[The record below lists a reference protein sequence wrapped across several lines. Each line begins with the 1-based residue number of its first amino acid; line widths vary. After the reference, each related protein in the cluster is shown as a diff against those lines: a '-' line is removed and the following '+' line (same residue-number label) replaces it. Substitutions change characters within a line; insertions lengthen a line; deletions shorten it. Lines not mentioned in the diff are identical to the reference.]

1 MRGRN
6 QNTAIKFLSEKGE
19 NEMKNVYWLIL
30 SVVWVLGACSTG
42 EAEGGSQKSNT
53 NVSVTE
59 VAPSTSE
66 TNSVDENDKV
76 YSINGLEYSI
86 PESWTEKI
94 SSETQKFYYPED
106 GTLMIDYVKSDGS
119 FTNEASRLQ
128 FINGVI
134 SGFDSYESESI
145 SESEI
150 TVAGARAYQY
160 DMNATISGQEY
171 KFTLVLFDYFNGLT
185 SLYMGTLRDSDKD
198 YSKEFENILS
208 SINVSDE
215 AVEAQAQAQ
224 AEAEAQAIAD
234 AQIND
239 ETKIVLGRPITIGDY
254 EVTVQSIGKGTDYEG
269 NSILVINYDFT
280 NNSNREQ
287 MASFAVNFTAY
298 QNGIESDSFLL
309 SDDVDLG
316 IGQKKIKPGTTI
328 TGVQKGVLLADD
340 SVVTIELE
348 ELISFDG
355 VVFTIEVDP
364 TSF

>member
-1 MRGRN
+1 
-6 QNTAIKFLSEKGE
+6 
-19 NEMKNVYWLIL
+19 MKNVYWLIL

-42 EAEGGSQKSNT
+42 EAEGGSKKSNT

-94 SSETQKFYYPED
+94 TSEIQKFYYPED
-106 GTLMIDYVKSDGS
+106 GTLMIVYEETEASI
-119 FTNEASRLQ
+119 TNEVSRTQ
-128 FINGVI
+128 YINGVV
-134 SGFDSYESESI
+134 SGFDSYESESF

-150 TVAGARAYQY
+150 TVAGTKAYQY
-160 DMNATISGQEY
+160 DMNATISGQEL
-171 KFTLVLFDYFNGLT
+171 KFTLVLFDYSNGIG
-185 SLYMGTLRDSDKD
+185 SLYMSTLIDSDKD

-208 SINVSDE
+208 SINISDE
-215 AVEAQAQAQ
+215 VLEAQAQAQ
-224 AEAEAQAIAD
+224 AAAEAPAIAD

-239 ETKIVLGRPITIGDY
+239 ATKIVLGRAITIGDY
-254 EVTVQSIGKGTDYEG
+254 VVTVQSIGKGTDYEG
-269 NSILVINYDFT
+269 NNILVINYDFT
-280 NNSNREQ
+280 NNSDTEQ

-298 QNGIESDSFLL
+298 QNGIETDSFLI
-309 SDDVDLG
+309 SDDIDLG

-328 TGVQKGVLLADD
+328 TGVQTGAVLEDD
-340 SVVTIELE
+340 SVLTIELD
-348 ELISFDG
+348 ELISFDE

-364 TSF
+364 ASL

>member
-1 MRGRN
+1 MLL
-6 QNTAIKFLSEKGE
+6 KSFLKKGE
-19 NEMKNVYWLIL
+19 NEMRNVSWLIL

-66 TNSVDENDKV
+66 TNSVDENNKV
-76 YSINGLEYSI
+76 YFINGLEYSI

-106 GTLMIDYVKSDGS
+106 GALMIDYVKSDGS
-119 FTNEASRLQ
+119 FTNEESRLQ

-208 SINVSDE
+208 SISISDE
-215 AVEAQAQAQ
+215 FLEAQAQAQ
-224 AEAEAQAIAD
+224 EAAEAQAIAD

-328 TGVQKGVLLADD
+328 TGVQTGAALVDD
-340 SVVTIELE
+340 SLVTIELE

-355 VVFTIEVDP
+355 VAFTIEVDP

>member
-1 MRGRN
+1 MLL
-6 QNTAIKFLSEKGE
+6 KSFFKKGE
-19 NEMKNVYWLIL
+19 NEMRNVSWLIL

-106 GTLMIDYVKSDGS
+106 GTLIIDYVKSDFS
-119 FTNEASRLQ
+119 FTNEESRLQ

-160 DMNATISGQEY
+160 DMNATISGEEY
-171 KFTLVLFDYFNGLT
+171 KLTLVFFDYFNGLT
-185 SLYMGTLRDSDKD
+185 SLLMGTLRDSDKD

-208 SINVSDE
+208 SISISDE
-215 AVEAQAQAQ
+215 FLEAQAQAQ
-224 AEAEAQAIAD
+224 EAAEAQAIAD

-280 NNSNREQ
+280 NNSNREK

-328 TGVQKGVLLADD
+328 TGVQTGAALVDD
-340 SVVTIELE
+340 SLVTIELE

-355 VVFTIEVDP
+355 VAFTIEVDP

>member
-1 MRGRN
+1 
-6 QNTAIKFLSEKGE
+6 
-19 NEMKNVYWLIL
+19 MKNVYWLIL

-42 EAEGGSQKSNT
+42 EAEGDSQKSNT

-59 VAPSTSE
+59 VASSTSE

-76 YSINGLEYSI
+76 YFINGVEYSI

-106 GTLMIDYVKSDGS
+106 GALMIDYVKSDGS
-119 FTNEASRLQ
+119 FTNEESRLQ

-208 SINVSDE
+208 SISISDE
-215 AVEAQAQAQ
+215 FL
-224 AEAEAQAIAD
+224 EAQAIAD

-269 NSILVINYDFT
+269 NNILVINYDFT
-280 NNSNREQ
+280 NNSDTEQ

-298 QNGIESDSFLL
+298 QNGIETDSFLM
-309 SDDVDLG
+309 SDDIDLG

-328 TGVQKGVLLADD
+328 TGVQTGAVLEDD
-340 SVVTIELE
+340 SVLTIELD
-348 ELISFDG
+348 ELISFDE

-364 TSF
+364 ASL

>member
-1 MRGRN
+1 
-6 QNTAIKFLSEKGE
+6 
-19 NEMKNVYWLIL
+19 MKNVYWVIL
-30 SVVWVLGACSTG
+30 SVVLVLGACSTG

-76 YSINGLEYSI
+76 YFINGLEYSI

-106 GTLMIDYVKSDGS
+106 GALMIDYVKSDGS
-119 FTNEASRLQ
+119 FTNEESRLQ

-208 SINVSDE
+208 SISISDE
-215 AVEAQAQAQ
+215 FLEAQAQAQ
-224 AEAEAQAIAD
+224 EAAEAQAIAD

-239 ETKIVLGRPITIGDY
+239 ETKIVLGRPIAIGDY

-328 TGVQKGVLLADD
+328 TGVQTGAALVDD
-340 SVVTIELE
+340 SLVTIELE

-355 VVFTIEVDP
+355 VAFTIEVDP

>member
-1 MRGRN
+1 
-6 QNTAIKFLSEKGE
+6 
-19 NEMKNVYWLIL
+19 MKNVYWLIL

-42 EAEGGSQKSNT
+42 EAEGDSQKSNT

-59 VAPSTSE
+59 VASSTSE

-76 YSINGLEYSI
+76 YFINGLEYSI

-106 GTLMIDYVKSDGS
+106 GALMIDYVKSDGS
-119 FTNEASRLQ
+119 FTNEESRLQ

-208 SINVSDE
+208 SINISDE
-215 AVEAQAQAQ
+215 VLEAQAQA
-224 AEAEAQAIAD
+224 AAEAQAIAD

-239 ETKIVLGRPITIGDY
+239 ATKIVLGRAITIGDY
-254 EVTVQSIGKGTDYEG
+254 VVTVQSIGKGTDYEG
-269 NSILVINYDFT
+269 NNILVINYDFT
-280 NNSNREQ
+280 NNSDTEQ

-298 QNGIESDSFLL
+298 QNGIETDSFLM
-309 SDDVDLG
+309 SDDIDLG

-328 TGVQKGVLLADD
+328 TGVQTGAVLEDD
-340 SVVTIELE
+340 SVLTIELD
-348 ELISFDG
+348 ELISFDE

-364 TSF
+364 ASL

>member
-1 MRGRN
+1 
-6 QNTAIKFLSEKGE
+6 
-19 NEMKNVYWLIL
+19 MKNVYWVIL
-30 SVVWVLGACSTG
+30 SVVLVLGACSTG

-76 YSINGLEYSI
+76 YFINGLEYSI

-106 GTLMIDYVKSDGS
+106 GALMIDYVKSDGS
-119 FTNEASRLQ
+119 FTNEESRLQ

-185 SLYMGTLRDSDKD
+185 SLYMGTLRGSDKD

-208 SINVSDE
+208 SISISDE
-215 AVEAQAQAQ
+215 FL
-224 AEAEAQAIAD
+224 EAQAIAD

-328 TGVQKGVLLADD
+328 TGVQTGAALVDD
-340 SVVTIELE
+340 SLVTIELE

-355 VVFTIEVDP
+355 VAFTIEVDP

>member
-1 MRGRN
+1 
-6 QNTAIKFLSEKGE
+6 
-19 NEMKNVYWLIL
+19 MKNVYWLIL

-42 EAEGGSQKSNT
+42 EAEGDSQKSNT

-59 VAPSTSE
+59 VASSTSE

-76 YSINGLEYSI
+76 YFINGLEYSI

-106 GTLMIDYVKSDGS
+106 GALMIDYVKSDGS
-119 FTNEASRLQ
+119 FTNEESRLQ

-208 SINVSDE
+208 SISISDE
-215 AVEAQAQAQ
+215 FL
-224 AEAEAQAIAD
+224 EAQAIAD

-298 QNGIESDSFLL
+298 QNGIETDSFLM
-309 SDDVDLG
+309 SDDIDLG

-328 TGVQKGVLLADD
+328 TGVQTGAVLEDD
-340 SVVTIELE
+340 SVLTIELD
-348 ELISFDG
+348 ELISFDE

-364 TSF
+364 ASL

>member
-1 MRGRN
+1 
-6 QNTAIKFLSEKGE
+6 
-19 NEMKNVYWLIL
+19 MKNVYLVIL
-30 SVVWVLGACSTG
+30 SVVLVLGACSTG

-76 YSINGLEYSI
+76 YFINGLEYSI

-106 GTLMIDYVKSDGS
+106 GALMIDYVKSDGS
-119 FTNEASRLQ
+119 FTNEESRLQ

-208 SINVSDE
+208 SISISDE
-215 AVEAQAQAQ
+215 FLEAQAQAQ
-224 AEAEAQAIAD
+224 EAAEAPAIAD

-239 ETKIVLGRPITIGDY
+239 ETKIVLGRPIAIGDY

-328 TGVQKGVLLADD
+328 TGVQTGAALVDD
-340 SVVTIELE
+340 SLVTIELE

-355 VVFTIEVDP
+355 VAFTIEVDP

>member
-1 MRGRN
+1 
-6 QNTAIKFLSEKGE
+6 
-19 NEMKNVYWLIL
+19 MKNVYWVIL
-30 SVVWVLGACSTG
+30 SVVLVLGACSTG

-76 YSINGLEYSI
+76 YFINGLEYSI

-106 GTLMIDYVKSDGS
+106 GALMIDYVKSDGS
-119 FTNEASRLQ
+119 FTNEESRLQ

-208 SINVSDE
+208 SISISDE
-215 AVEAQAQAQ
+215 FL
-224 AEAEAQAIAD
+224 EAQAIAD

-328 TGVQKGVLLADD
+328 TGVQTGAALVDD
-340 SVVTIELE
+340 SLVTIELE

-355 VVFTIEVDP
+355 VAFTIEVDP

>member
-1 MRGRN
+1 
-6 QNTAIKFLSEKGE
+6 
-19 NEMKNVYWLIL
+19 MKNVYWLIL

-42 EAEGGSQKSNT
+42 EAEGDSQKSNT

-59 VAPSTSE
+59 VASSTSE

-76 YSINGLEYSI
+76 YFINGLEYSI

-106 GTLMIDYVKSDGS
+106 GALMIDYVKSDGS
-119 FTNEASRLQ
+119 FTNEESRLQ

-208 SINVSDE
+208 SISISDE
-215 AVEAQAQAQ
+215 FL
-224 AEAEAQAIAD
+224 EAQAIAD

-298 QNGIESDSFLL
+298 QNGIETDSFLI
-309 SDDVDLG
+309 SDDIDLG

-328 TGVQKGVLLADD
+328 TGVQTGAVLEDD
-340 SVVTIELE
+340 SVLTIELD
-348 ELISFDG
+348 ELISFDE

-364 TSF
+364 ASL

>member
-1 MRGRN
+1 
-6 QNTAIKFLSEKGE
+6 
-19 NEMKNVYWLIL
+19 MKNVYWLIL

-42 EAEGGSQKSNT
+42 EAEGDSQKSNT

-59 VAPSTSE
+59 VASSTSE

-86 PESWTEKI
+86 PESWTEKV

-106 GTLMIDYVKSDGS
+106 GALMIDYVKSDGS
-119 FTNEASRLQ
+119 FTNEESRLQ

-208 SINVSDE
+208 SISISDE
-215 AVEAQAQAQ
+215 FLEAQAQAQ
-224 AEAEAQAIAD
+224 EAAEAQAIAD

-298 QNGIESDSFLL
+298 QNGIETDSFLM
-309 SDDVDLG
+309 SDDIDLG

-328 TGVQKGVLLADD
+328 TGVQTGAVLGDD
-340 SVVTIELE
+340 SVLTIELD
-348 ELISFDG
+348 ELISFDDL
-355 VVFTIEVDP
+355 VFTIEVDP

>member
-1 MRGRN
+1 MLL
-6 QNTAIKFLSEKGE
+6 KSFFKKGE
-19 NEMKNVYWLIL
+19 NEMRNVSWLIL

-76 YSINGLEYSI
+76 YFINGLEYSI

-106 GTLMIDYVKSDGS
+106 GALMIDYVKSDGS
-119 FTNEASRLQ
+119 FTNEESRLQ

-208 SINVSDE
+208 SISISDE
-215 AVEAQAQAQ
+215 FLEAQAQAQ
-224 AEAEAQAIAD
+224 EAAEAQAIAD

-328 TGVQKGVLLADD
+328 TGVQTGAALVDD
-340 SVVTIELE
+340 SLVTIELE

-355 VVFTIEVDP
+355 VAFTIEVDP

>member
-1 MRGRN
+1 M
-6 QNTAIKFLSEKGE
+6 IKR
-19 NEMKNVYWLIL
+19 YLIL
-30 SVVWVLGACSTG
+30 WAALFTVVGCGKSTT
-42 EAEGGSQKSNT
+42 ATPNQ
-53 NVSVTE
+53 TE
-59 VAPSTSE
+59 EPISE
-66 TNSVDENDKV
+66 TKDISNSPETSIVSENNIM
-76 YSINGLEYSI
+76 YSMGGIEYSI
-86 PESWTEKI
+86 PESWTEKV
-94 SSETQKFYYPED
+94 SRENLKYYYPEK
-106 GTLMIDYVKSDGS
+106 GMLMVGYDEATGS
-119 FTNEASRLQ
+119 ITDEYARKT
-128 FINGVI
+128 FIEGI
-134 SGFDSYESESI
+134 SSTMEDFELI

-150 TVAGARAYQY
+150 AVAGTRAYRHEINSVLAGKEY
-160 DMNATISGQEY
+160 EISIV
-171 KFTLVLFDYFNGLT
+171 TFDYINGYISFSMTKLKE
-185 SLYMGTLRDSDKD
+185 SDED
-198 YSKEFENILS
+198 NSKEFENILS
-208 SINVSDE
+208 SISISDE
-215 AVEAQAQAQ
+215 FLEAQAQAQ
-224 AEAEAQAIAD
+224 EAAEAQAIAD

-328 TGVQKGVLLADD
+328 TGVQTGAALVDD
-340 SVVTIELE
+340 SLVTIELE

-355 VVFTIEVDP
+355 VAFTIEVDP

>member
-1 MRGRN
+1 
-6 QNTAIKFLSEKGE
+6 
-19 NEMKNVYWLIL
+19 MKNVYWLIL

-42 EAEGGSQKSNT
+42 EAEGDSQKSNT

-59 VAPSTSE
+59 VASSTSE

-86 PESWTEKI
+86 PESWTEKV

-106 GTLMIDYVKSDGS
+106 GALMIDYVKSDGS
-119 FTNEASRLQ
+119 FTNEESRLQ

-208 SINVSDE
+208 SISISDE
-215 AVEAQAQAQ
+215 FL
-224 AEAEAQAIAD
+224 EAQAIAD

-269 NSILVINYDFT
+269 NNILVINYDFT
-280 NNSNREQ
+280 NNSDTEQ

-298 QNGIESDSFLL
+298 QNGIETDSFLI
-309 SDDVDLG
+309 SDDIDLG
-316 IGQKKIKPGTTI
+316 IGQKRIKPGTTI
-328 TGVQKGVLLADD
+328 TGVQTGAVLEDD
-340 SVVTIELE
+340 SVLTIELD
-348 ELISFDG
+348 ELISFDE

-364 TSF
+364 ASL

>member
-1 MRGRN
+1 
-6 QNTAIKFLSEKGE
+6 
-19 NEMKNVYWLIL
+19 MKNVYWVIL
-30 SVVWVLGACSTG
+30 SVVLVLGACSTG

-76 YSINGLEYSI
+76 YFINGLEYSI

-106 GTLMIDYVKSDGS
+106 GALMIDYVKSDGS
-119 FTNEASRLQ
+119 FTNEESRLQ

-208 SINVSDE
+208 SISISDGFL
-215 AVEAQAQAQ
+215 EAQAQAQ
-224 AEAEAQAIAD
+224 EEAEAQAIAD

-254 EVTVQSIGKGTDYEG
+254 VVTVQSIGKGTDYEG
-269 NSILVINYDFT
+269 NNILVINYDFT
-280 NNSNREQ
+280 NNSDTEQ

-298 QNGIESDSFLL
+298 QNGIETDSFLM
-309 SDDVDLG
+309 SDDIDLG

-328 TGVQKGVLLADD
+328 TGVQTGAVLEDD
-340 SVVTIELE
+340 SVLTIELD
-348 ELISFDG
+348 ELISFDE

-364 TSF
+364 ASL